1 MNEKWNEEE
10 WRDQLINELVR
21 QRDALFLF
29 ALAAG
34 AVILLLVSIVVEPY
48 L

>member
-1 MNEKWNEEE
+1 MSEE
-10 WRDQLINELVR
+10 WKDELINELVR

-29 ALAAG
+29 ALVAG
-34 AVILLLVSIVVEPY
+34 AAILLLVSIIVEPY